1 MGSAKKIKNHDV
13 NSKTRTARANELK
26 SKLKLKSFSELLYS
40 QGEVM
45 QSNFM
50 FLFFLFCFH
59 LSLLLIYSIFIFVD
73 RINAGKSFLCYFR
86 TNKITIN
93 YNCCYYYHY

>member
-1 MGSAKKIKNHDV
+1 MDSKI
-13 NSKTRTARANELK
+13 RTARANEFK

-50 FLFFLFCFH
+50 FLFLLILFLFIIIIDLFN
-59 LSLLLIYSIFIFVD
+59 F
-73 RINAGKSFLCYFR
+73 YFGR
-86 TNKITIN
+86 
-93 YNCCYYYHY
+93 